1 MRIRGKED
9 SYPEEIPQKRSADL
23 ISALEEIDSHEKSR
37 LKVAIPSE
45 VAKKMEIFLKEKGF
59 LRKQGIQMLI
69 EYGSSEE
76 NDNELRNLESER
88 KSQFNYLYDNYCR
101 MKFRAY
107 EFLIENK
114 VLARAL
120 TFLLSENQSLKN
132 RLKNEGLQSC
142 VSQDEWD
149 NWDNAVIDDYY
160 RKYVFGDRS
169 ELKRKG
175 RIQK

>member
-1 MRIRGKED
+1 MKIKQRKNSNR
-9 SYPEEIPQKRSADL
+9 EESQKRHADL
-23 ISALEEIDSHEKSR
+23 VSALEEIESHEKSR
-37 LKVAIPSE
+37 LKVAISFE
-45 VAKKMEIFLKEKGF
+45 AARKLEIFLKEKG
-59 LRKQGIQMLI
+59 LPWKQGIQMLI
-69 EYGSSEE
+69 EYGLSEE
-76 NDNELRNLESER
+76 NDDELRNLESER

-107 EFLIENK
+107 EFLMENK

-120 TFLLSENQSLKN
+120 IFLLSENQSLKN
-132 RLKNEGLQSC
+132 RLKNEGLQNC

-169 ELKRKG
+169 ELKHKG

>member
-1 MRIRGKED
+1 MRIKRRED
-9 SYPEEIPQKRSADL
+9 SCPEEISQKRRADL

-37 LKVAIPSE
+37 LKVAIPFE
-45 VAKKMEIFLKEKGF
+45 VAEKMEIFLKEKGL

-69 EYGSSEE
+69 EYGLSEE

-114 VLARAL
+114 VLTRAL

-132 RLKNEGLQSC
+132 RLKNEEFQC
-142 VSQDEWD
+142 YVPKDEWD

-169 ELKRKG
+169 ELKHKG